1 MSLNNSARS
10 GGISGIIFFDFLTF
24 EGILCVLI
32 RLEAILMSTHNI
44 HVHTQYTFFNIY
56 CIYNIERK
64 SPEIILK
71 LQLCFFFEGI
81 QERD

>member
-1 MSLNNSARS
+1 MSPNNSARS
-10 GGISGIIFFDFLTF
+10 GGISGIFFDFLTF

-44 HVHTQYTFFNIY
+44 HTQYTFFNIY